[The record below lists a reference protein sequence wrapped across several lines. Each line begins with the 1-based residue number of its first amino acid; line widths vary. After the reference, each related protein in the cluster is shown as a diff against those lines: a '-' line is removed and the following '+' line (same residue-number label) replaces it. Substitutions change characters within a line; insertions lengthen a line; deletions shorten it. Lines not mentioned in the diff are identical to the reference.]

1 MEETLADCPAAA
13 TTWVARQC
21 MSVDTCVA
29 IATLASLRD
38 EQLRRQLEPG
48 QGAVHLRLY
57 ALLRSE
63 QRLAVSAATDGHL
76 AEVPAILTQAQSAF
90 RDLEALLIGRD
101 DALLDAVKD
110 GDWSLRDLLRH
121 LIATELR
128 YAEQV
133 MYSAERG
140 DTDPIRIPEERLP
153 CDRLAP
159 PENEFGSTTSGGL
172 SVILALF
179 ETARARSDER
189 LSRLSRH
196 VLDRPS
202 DWGSLRVDVRTR
214 LHQIAAHIVEGTI
227 QTEKILGPAEKFM
240 EARAIVRRIWRA
252 RGLHEHSSPAG
263 AVAELDAEIIA
274 LATKAVG

>member
-1 MEETLADCPAAA
+1 M
-13 TTWVARQC
+13 
-21 MSVDTCVA
+21 A

-48 QGAVHLRLY
+48 RGPVQVRLY
-57 ALLRSE
+57 ASLRSE
-63 QRLAVSAATDGHL
+63 QRLVVSAVTDGRV
-76 AEVPAILTQAQSAF
+76 AEVPTILTQAQSAF
-90 RDLEALLIGRD
+90 RDLEALLMGHD
-101 DALLDAVKD
+101 DALLDSIKD

-140 DTDPIRIPEERLP
+140 ETDPIRIPEERLP

-159 PENEFGSTTSGGL
+159 PESEFGSTTSAGL
-172 SVILALF
+172 SVILRLF

-189 LSRLSRH
+189 LSRLSRD

-202 DWGSLRVDVRTR
+202 DWGSLRVDIRVR
-214 LHQIAAHIVEGTI
+214 LHQIAVHIVEGTI
-227 QTEKILGPAEKFM
+227 QTEKMLGPAEQFM

-252 RGLHEHSSPAG
+252 RGLHERSSPAA